1 MKNILSTIIVFGVI
15 FLLIIIGAYVFDK
28 FNGFGLIGKVDSSIN
43 NGIQKLIGDNNSDLQ
58 DNSTD
63 NISTEDIQEQIT
75 LDNNTNNTDN
85 ASKDMNNKLDTLDN
99 TSYNVSADNIS
110 VINDEN
116 TQDNISNDNISV
128 QE

>member
-1 MKNILSTIIVFGVI
+1 
-15 FLLIIIGAYVFDK
+15 
-28 FNGFGLIGKVDSSIN
+28 
-43 NGIQKLIGDNNSDLQ
+43 
-58 DNSTD
+58 
-63 NISTEDIQEQIT
+63 
-75 LDNNTNNTDN
+75 
-85 ASKDMNNKLDTLDN
+85 MNNKLDTLDN